1 MLNTTLQQTAGRR
14 TARSFGRALWVAA
27 FLWVAFSYHAR
38 GNDLRLTN
46 VGLVNQNTTDGHV
59 QVRFDIA
66 WDNSWRLPVTLSPA
80 NWDAAW
86 VFVKFKVGFVNP
98 NFTVASAAS
107 AATVLNVSST
117 TDLRVGQPLRI
128 RSGTGT
134 LAAGT
139 VIAAID
145 TANSQITLS
154 TGTTAALTDAVL
166 EAERIWEAAWL
177 NNTGHNA
184 PTGSSIQIGLPDE
197 TVAGGGFN
205 ASTNPGMGA
214 FIYRSSAGSGNFSAP
229 QVVLRW
235 NYRAQGLGDEVVI
248 DLRVFG
254 VEMVHLQE
262 SSFWLGSGGTESN
275 SFTSASS
282 TSGNTVPLL
291 IGDTPPTLQGNNAGS
306 DSLNLGARGATDLT
320 GTGTGALATNFPTG
334 YSAFYSMK
342 YEVSQQEY
350 VDFLNSLSR
359 QQQQARTATA
369 LSSGTSSVTNR
380 YVLSGTAGLNNRNGI
395 RCDATIDAFEPISF
409 YCDLNGNGTGGEL
422 ADGKAIACNYL
433 SWADLAAFL
442 DWAGLRPMT
451 ELEFE
456 RACRGDTDPF
466 PEAYA
471 WANDLIT
478 AATGISSSGERSETA
493 SNGASN
499 AVYNNEG
506 GVAGPLRVGSFADD
520 ESSRREAGAG
530 VSGVME
536 LSGNLWERAVTVGN
550 PEGRSFTGAHGDG
563 GLTAAGSANAS
574 SWPADA
580 ALGAGLRGGSW
591 TDGAARLAVSDRE
604 RAAET
609 LDTRENNTGGRGA
622 RLQPI
627 TAAIDGNL

>member
-1 MLNTTLQQTAGRR
+1 MLNQMSQSLVDRPTCRLSRRIFCTLLLLIGAFTV
-14 TARSFGRALWVAA
+14 SSRA
-27 FLWVAFSYHAR
+27 
-38 GNDLRLTN
+38 NDLRLIN
-46 VGLVNQNTTDGHV
+46 VGLVNQNTSDGHV

-98 NFTVASAAS
+98 NFSVATAGS
-107 AATVLNVSST
+107 AATVLSVST
-117 TDLRVGQPLRI
+117 TADLRVGMPLRI

-139 VIAAID
+139 VITAID
-145 TANSQITLS
+145 TTNSQITIS
-154 TGTTAALTDAVL
+154 AGTSSALTDANF

-184 PTGSSIQIGLPDE
+184 PTGTSVQIGLPDE
-197 TVAGGGFN
+197 SAGGGGYN
-205 ASTNPGMGA
+205 ATTNPGLGA
-214 FIYRSSAGSGNFSAP
+214 FVYRSSPGSGTFSAP

-235 NYRAQGLGDEVVI
+235 NYRAQGVSDEAVI

-262 SSFWLGSGGTESN
+262 SSYWLGSGGSESN

-282 TSGNTVPLL
+282 TTGNTVPLL
-291 IGDTPPTLQGNNAGS
+291 IGAAAPTLQGNNAGS
-306 DSLNLGARGATDLT
+306 DILNLGARGATDLS
-320 GTGTGALATNFPTG
+320 GTGTAALAGGFPTG

-342 YEVSQQEY
+342 YELSQQEY

-359 QQQQARTATA
+359 QQQDARTATI
-369 LSSGTSSVTNR
+369 LNSGTTSVTNR
-380 YVLSGTAGLNNRNGI
+380 YVLSGTVALNNRNGI
-395 RCDATIDAFEPISF
+395 RCDATVDAFDPLAF
-409 YCDLNGNGTGGEL
+409 YCDLNGNGTGGEG

-433 SWADLAAFL
+433 SWADLTALL
-442 DWAGLRPMT
+442 DWAGLRPLT

-466 PEAYA
+466 ADAYA
-471 WANDLIT
+471 WANTTII
-478 AATGISSSGERSETA
+478 AATGISSGGERSEIAANSTA
-493 SNGASN
+493 N
-499 AVYNNEG
+499 AVYNSESG
-506 GVAGPLRVGSFADD
+506 LGGPLRVGSFADT

-536 LSGNLWERAVTVGN
+536 LSGNLWERTVSIGN
-550 PEGRSFTGAHGDG
+550 PEGRGFSGRHGDG
-563 GLTAAGSANAS
+563 RLTAAGSADAS
-574 SWPADA
+574 NWPADA
-580 ALGAGLRGGSW
+580 AVGAGLRGGSW
-591 TDGAARLAVSDRE
+591 SDVAARLAVSDRE

-609 LDTRENNTGGRGA
+609 LATRENNTGGRGA
-622 RLQPI
+622 RLQPS
-627 TAAIDGNL
+627 TAEIAGNL